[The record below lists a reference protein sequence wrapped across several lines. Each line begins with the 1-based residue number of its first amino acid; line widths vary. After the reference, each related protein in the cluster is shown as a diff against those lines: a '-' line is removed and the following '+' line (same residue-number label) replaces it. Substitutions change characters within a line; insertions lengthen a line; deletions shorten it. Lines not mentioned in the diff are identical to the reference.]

1 MTVRDVKKVMGDER
15 GVLDYLID
23 MRDLS
28 ALVVDLAYSAVLL
41 DDKELAKDVIELE
54 NRIDQLKTEVQLKTI
69 LSRLPP
75 EEAEGMLAVL
85 RLAENTEQI
94 SDRARAIA
102 EIVLHGMKKHPII
115 KEALMSGETGIYK
128 EQVNPNAALVGKR
141 LEELNLI
148 EAAGMQ
154 LLAIKKKDGWH
165 YMPTDAQKIE
175 GGDSLLITGPRD
187 NKKLLDKLL
196 RK

>member
-1 MTVRDVKKVMGDER
+1 MTEKSVKKILADER

-28 ALVVDLAYSAVLL
+28 ELIVDLAYSSVLL
-41 DDKELAKDVIELE
+41 DDKELAKDVLELE
-54 NRIDQLKTEVQLKTI
+54 KKINKLNAEIQLKTI
-69 LSRLPP
+69 MSRLPP

-85 RLAENTEQI
+85 QLAENTERI
-94 SDRARAIA
+94 SNSAKSIA
-102 EIVLHGMKKHPII
+102 EIVIKGMKKHPLI

-128 EQVNPNAALVGKR
+128 AEIKREAAIIGRKI
-141 LEELNLI
+141 EELNLI

-165 YMPTDAQKIE
+165 YMPTEAQQIE
-175 GGDSLLITGPRD
+175 EGDILLITGPSE
-187 NKKLLDKLL
+187 NKKILDKLI
-196 RK
+196 KK

>member
-1 MTVRDVKKVMGDER
+1 MTVKDVKKVMSDDR

-23 MRDLS
+23 MRDLT
-28 ALVVDLAYSAVLL
+28 ALIVDLSYSAVLL
-41 DDKELAKDVIELE
+41 DDKDLAKDVIELE
-54 NRIDQLKTEVQLKTI
+54 RKINHLKMEVQLKTI

-75 EEAEGMLAVL
+75 EEAEGMVAVL
-85 RLAENTEQI
+85 QLAENTEQI
-94 SDRARAIA
+94 SNRARANA
-102 EIVLHGMKKHPII
+102 EMVLKGMKKHPLI
-115 KEALMSGETGIYK
+115 KEALTSGDTGIYK
-128 EQVNPNAALVGKR
+128 EAVKPDAALVGKR

-165 YMPTDAQKIE
+165 YMPTEANRIE
-175 GGDSLLITGPRD
+175 GGDILLMTGPSE